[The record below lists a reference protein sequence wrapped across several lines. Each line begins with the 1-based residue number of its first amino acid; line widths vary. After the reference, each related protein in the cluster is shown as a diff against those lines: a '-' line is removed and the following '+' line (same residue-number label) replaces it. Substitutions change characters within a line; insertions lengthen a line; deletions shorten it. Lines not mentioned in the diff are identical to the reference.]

1 MRKVFILLNKLS
13 EFDFREELSI
23 YLKDCHVDIGTW
35 LPFSPNDYDIIVAWC
50 YKTIIKNIPNPN
62 NIIIFHSSNLPE
74 GKGWAPIYNAIVNE
88 QQFYVISGILAS
100 QDVDSG
106 DIVVKAKFKIK
117 SEYMAKDIRLFD
129 KKISLFLIHRI
140 LEKFKIG
147 TINGVMQSGNGSY
160 NKRRHLEDNEI
171 NINSTFAS
179 LIPHFRACEDDAPP
193 YFYYKDIRYNL
204 AISPDIAIDS
214 SLPSDLKITFLID

>member
-1 MRKVFILLNKLS
+1 MQNRL
-13 EFDFREELSI
+13 
-23 YLKDCHVDIGTW
+23 G
-35 LPFSPNDYDIIVAWC
+35 
-50 YKTIIKNIPNPN
+50 
-62 NIIIFHSSNLPE
+62 
-74 GKGWAPIYNAIVNE
+74 NE
-88 QQFYVISGILAS
+88 TENSLFYVISGILAS

-147 TINGVMQSGNGSY
+147 TISGVMQSGNGSY

-171 NINSTFAS
+171 NINSTFA
-179 LIPHFRACEDDAPP
+179 
-193 YFYYKDIRYNL
+193 
-204 AISPDIAIDS
+204 
-214 SLPSDLKITFLID
+214 